1 MDITA
6 TRTHHTPTYSTWTIT
21 RDAKAIGY
29 ISNNNGR
36 VTARITVAGRA
47 TNFTGTDVKAVA
59 AEAAAAYRAA
69 EARKT
74 TEMPAGWTPGVR
86 AA

>member
-6 TRTHHTPTYSTWTIT
+6 TRTHHTPTYTTWTIT
-21 RDAKAIGY
+21 ADGQPIGY
-29 ISNNNGR
+29 ITKNDGR
-36 VTARITVAGRA
+36 VNARIAVAGRG
-47 TNFTGTDVKAVA
+47 TCFTGTDVKTVA

-74 TEMPAGWTPGVR
+74 TEMPEGWTPGVR